1 MRCSE
6 CGQTNLPGALFCEQC
21 GADLDV
27 GAGASIA
34 PPTADDLSEHVAA
47 PPPEVETPAPADA
60 SATGDVPAP
69 VDAPPPLP
77 TRLCPSCGHPND
89 LAFKICEACG
99 ASLEA
104 PQAPAHQAP
113 APPAAA
119 AAVPDDLPARRIEPV
134 GGVPAAPPPPSLPSV
149 EGPTQYMGLT
159 PGQLVTG
166 PQKGKVKLVVEQGM
180 VVGKQFLLTGD
191 QMLVGREDATEQ
203 LYPEID
209 LTGLDEG
216 YVHRRHAQL
225 AFEGTFLFVTHLGGH
240 NRTYV
245 NNRPIADRLPHP
257 LNIGDT
263 VRFGKVVL
271 RVTEA

>member
-21 GADLDV
+21 GADLDTRAASS
-27 GAGASIA
+27 GAPAGAETEPEA
-34 PPTADDLSEHVAA
+34 RPASE
-47 PPPEVETPAPADA
+47 
-60 SATGDVPAP
+60 
-69 VDAPPPLP
+69 PPPLP
-77 TRLCPSCGHPND
+77 TPPPPPTRACPACGHAND
-89 LAFKICEACG
+89 PAFKVCEACG
-99 ASLEA
+99 ASLA
-104 PQAPAHQAP
+104 SNAPASGA
-113 APPAAA
+113 
-119 AAVPDDLPARRIEPV
+119 DDLPARRLEPA
-134 GGVPAAPPPPSLPSV
+134 GGAPRPPSAPSVPAGA

-180 VVGKQFLLTGD
+180 VVGKQFLLTSD
-191 QMLVGREDATEQ
+191 QMLVGREDAAEQ